1 MPTTTNYGWTTPA
14 DTDLVKDGASAIRT
28 LGSAIDSTLK
38 TQIDAQIPDSLLTT
52 TGDTIYASG
61 ASTPARLAV
70 GSTGQYLSVS
80 GGVPAWSTLPVSKNA
95 VINGGMDVWQRGT
108 SFNAGGATNYSAD
121 RYAFVRGANTSAVT
135 CSRQVTGD
143 TTNLPNIQY
152 AARIQRTASNTST
165 DTVFFAQSFESVN
178 SIPFAGKTISFSFYA
193 RAGANYSAAS
203 SNLSFQVISGTG
215 TDQNVYSGFTGASAL
230 INTTATLTTTWQ
242 RFTYTGTVA
251 STATQLGFYFYYA
264 PVGTA
269 GAADYFEVTG
279 VQLEV
284 GSIATP
290 FQRQGSSIQA
300 ELAACQRYYLNLTQ
314 NATCALGVISYYNS
328 TAVHLGVSF
337 PVEMRTAPSIYQVSG
352 ASYFAV
358 YNGGASRT
366 ISAGWNIAEPNTRS
380 CRMYVD
386 STAAATGQAGFA
398 YLNNAAAVLALT
410 AEL

>member
-135 CSRQVTGD
+135 CSRQATGD

-269 GAADYFEVTG
+269 GAADYFEITG

-290 FQRQGSSIQA
+290 FQRQNASYQS
-300 ELAACQRYYLNLTQ
+300 ELAACQRYFQAYSGTSDSVFNCNYYTTTTPYGVFHLKQTMRIAPTLTASSTTALKVLAASVEK
-314 NATCALGVISYYNS
+314 ATSAISLA
-328 TAVHLGVSF
+328 TAGTDQ
-337 PVEMRTAPSIYQVSG
+337 VEITMTTTA
-352 ASYFAV
+352 
-358 YNGGASRT
+358 
-366 ISAGWNIAEPNTRS
+366 
-380 CRMYVD
+380 
-386 STAAATGQAGFA
+386 AAATGYGGWVRFNGSGS
-398 YLNNAAAVLALT
+398 YLQFSS
-410 AEL
+410 EL